1 MIVLLLAISHVRAS
15 FSDPGEMVLQQEFAK
30 FILDWKLLQME
41 NLSDM
46 NLVKDK
52 FPVSNLFVYFSVQV
66 DKNEGQKTCLRW
78 KALLNSC

>member
-1 MIVLLLAISHVRAS
+1 MSEHRSLIQVRWTG
-15 FSDPGEMVLQQEFAK
+15 FILCVILQQEFAK

-66 DKNEGQKTCLRW
+66 DKNVGQKTCLRW